1 MSTVATWVP
10 SMDTSAM
17 PPLVFLGPIH
27 CTAVPVNVTDMVAPA
42 CVLHD
47 SVLS

>member
-1 MSTVATWVP
+1 MATWVP

-17 PPLVFLGPIH
+17 PPLLFFGPIH
-27 CTAVPVNVTDMVAPA
+27 CTAVPVNVTDMLAPA
-42 CVLHD
+42 WVLHD

>member
-1 MSTVATWVP
+1 
-10 SMDTSAM
+10 M

-27 CTAVPVNVTDMVAPA
+27 CTAVPLNVTDMLSPA
-42 CVLHD
+42 VWLQD